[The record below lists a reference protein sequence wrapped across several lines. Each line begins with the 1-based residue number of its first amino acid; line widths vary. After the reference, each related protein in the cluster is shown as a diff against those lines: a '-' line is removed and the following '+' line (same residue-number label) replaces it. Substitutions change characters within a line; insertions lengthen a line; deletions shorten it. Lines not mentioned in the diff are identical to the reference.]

1 MNTKTNL
8 EAVTENELPIQNN
21 IKSLWEK
28 LMKAKVGVLP
38 LPLYIVL
45 AAIILTA
52 SIYNTLP
59 ADMIGGFAVIMILGI
74 LLGDL
79 GQRIPILKEIG

>member
-8 EAVTENELPIQNN
+8 KALTQSEMPLENNFKN
-21 IKSLWEK
+21 IGDK
-28 LMKAKVGVLP
+28 LLKAKVGVLP
-38 LPLYIVL
+38 LPLYVIL

-59 ADMIGGFAVIMILGI
+59 ADMICGLAVIMILG
-74 LLGDL
+74 L
-79 GQRIPILKEIG
+79 